1 MANQVASPVDGVVVV
16 QDPDQRMTWWAMD
29 QLYLGAEGRNKYVG
43 KIGDYVIDRSI
54 PWQPKVYVITAISDL
69 LIATFRLVSFYA
81 NSEENEL
88 TSFVGVGPG
97 QINNNTRIY
106 INKETMP
113 YTCKIDTRMAV
124 PGTMNN
130 YARIYRGSVTAGNM
144 EVISRMYDSLVTS
157 LVIPSHWNL
166 PMIHAMVI
174 PPCVRWLHLRR
185 WQIFQTMNC

>member
-43 KIGDYVIDRSI
+43 KVGDYVIDRSI
-54 PWQPKVYVITAISDL
+54 PWQPKVYVITAISKL

-113 YTCKIDTRMAV
+113 YTLHRSKTENRLFLSNSSFPFSFPFFFFTKIT
-124 PGTMNN
+124 
-130 YARIYRGSVTAGNM
+130 
-144 EVISRMYDSLVTS
+144 
-157 LVIPSHWNL
+157 
-166 PMIHAMVI
+166 
-174 PPCVRWLHLRR
+174 
-185 WQIFQTMNC
+185 